1 MNIEDRLSALATEQL
16 LTEIDVSATAERP
29 ILTTSEVYVEYKVRK
44 EDKTMEWYWFA
55 AIAAALAG
63 LYYWFFVR

>member
-16 LTEIDVSATAERP
+16 LTKIDVSATAERP
-29 ILTTSEVYVEYKVRK
+29 ILTTSEVYVEYKSRK
-44 EDKTMEWYWFA
+44 EDITMEWYWFA

-63 LYYWFFVR
+63 LYYWFFVK